1 METRE
6 HIGYFEEILQVRE
19 GTWPKMLGSR
29 DYLVN
34 LPSDQVGR
42 KLGHA
47 GERQFTLTETVTLRK
62 GCNQVVV
69 KASAKKPIQVISYLQ
84 RMEGRI
90 LRSTQTQE
98 QK

>member
-6 HIGYFEEILQVRE
+6 HLGYFEEILQIRE

-29 DYLVN
+29 IYSTT
-34 LPSDQVGR
+34 LPADQVGR

-47 GERQFTLTETVTLRK
+47 GERRFDLTEPVTLSK

-69 KASAKKPIQVISYLQ
+69 KASPKKPIPVTSYLQ
-84 RMEGRI
+84 RLEGKIVR
-90 LRSTQTQE
+90 
-98 QK
+98 

>member
-29 DYLVN
+29 DYPPT
-34 LPSDQVGR
+34 LPADQVGR

-47 GERQFTLTETVTLRK
+47 GEREFILTQTTTLRR

-69 KASAKKPIQVISYLQ
+69 KASPKKPVQVISYLQ

-90 LRSTQTQE
+90 LR
-98 QK
+98 